1 MNEPDRSSSHS
12 WQILFMMRMKFY
24 WNWLSNSADSFL
36 LSGKFW
42 VKKFYYCIY
51 NLVFSNFLISL
62 FSGATFAHL
71 LLVPL
76 ESLAAVEETVVRD
89 AAVESLKMVAE
100 EMAAENVESHFMPLV
115 KRLAQGEWSVLFTW
129 KLRNTFTEY
138 IIRNTTN

>member
-1 MNEPDRSSSHS
+1 MCFP
-12 WQILFMMRMKFY
+12 
-24 WNWLSNSADSFL
+24 SF
-36 LSGKFW
+36 SF
-42 VKKFYYCIY
+42 F
-51 NLVFSNFLISL
+51 L

-115 KRLAQGEWSVLFTW
+115 KRLAQGEWSVLFTRV
-129 KLRNTFTEY
+129 KFQNTFTEY
-138 IIRNTTN
+138 SIRNTTN

>member
-1 MNEPDRSSSHS
+1 MCFPR
-12 WQILFMMRMKFY
+12 F
-24 WNWLSNSADSFL
+24 SF
-36 LSGKFW
+36 F
-42 VKKFYYCIY
+42 
-51 NLVFSNFLISL
+51 L

-115 KRLAQGEWSVLFTW
+115 KRLAQGEWSVLFT
-129 KLRNTFTEY
+129 
-138 IIRNTTN
+138 

>member
-1 MNEPDRSSSHS
+1 MAIKLGAIAH
-12 WQILFMMRMKFY
+12 
-24 WNWLSNSADSFL
+24 
-36 LSGKFW
+36 
-42 VKKFYYCIY
+42 YY
-51 NLVFSNFLISL
+51 

-115 KRLAQGEWSVLFTW
+115 KRLAQGEWSVLFYCTA
-129 KLRNTFTEY
+129 KTPNSPSFSKSPLFGSKSKVIKMDFN
-138 IIRNTTN
+138 